1 MMNLKA
7 CAEGHDLLTKVVVKS
22 LRTSRVIEL
31 DVGLGDIHEHA
42 ACLAD
47 VEVDI
52 TDEVHRD
59 S

>member
-1 MMNLKA
+1 MAKA
-7 CAEGHDLLTKVVVKS
+7 CAEGHDLLANGVVKKPVD
-22 LRTSRVIEL
+22 LVF
-31 DVGLGDIHEHA
+31 DVGRGDIREHA

-52 TDEVHRD
+52 TDVVHMD